1 MGSAVVV
8 HLFVSLQGRPPDLDA
23 ENEGAASPDR
33 SSLVAHTPE
42 GGGVCGRG
50 SALRLLVG
58 ASAQSQCGERRCSL
72 DW

>member
-23 ENEGAASPDR
+23 ENEGSASPDR

-50 SALRLLVG
+50 SSLRLL
-58 ASAQSQCGERRCSL
+58 ADTSAQARCGKRRSL

>member
-8 HLFVSLQGRPPDLDA
+8 YLFVSLQGRPPDLDA

-33 SSLVAHTPE
+33 SSLVAQTQE

-50 SALRLLVG
+50 SSLRLLAG
-58 ASAQSQCGERRCSL
+58 ASAQSRCEERCSL
-72 DW
+72 DC

>member
-33 SSLVAHTPE
+33 SSLVARTPE
-42 GGGVCGRG
+42 GGGVWGR
-50 SALRLLVG
+50 
-58 ASAQSQCGERRCSL
+58 ASSL
-72 DW
+72 CQLTGRD